1 MKQVTIEQ
9 LGRTNELVGQYG
21 VQDGRIRTELTPL
34 IDTLSEVLMPSMM
47 LSLLTQEDNTPVVV
61 EAGIGAAIALG
72 MTVIY
77 GALVEVG
84 CETAANQALDYVV
97 GE

>member
-1 MKQVTIEQ
+1 MKQIDMER

-21 VQDGRIRTELTPL
+21 EQDGRIRTELMPL
-34 IDTLSEVLMPSMM
+34 IDNLSEALMPTMV
-47 LSLLTQEDNTPVVV
+47 LSLLTEDNHPVVI

-84 CETAANQALDYVV
+84 CETAANQALDYIV

>member
-9 LGRTNELVGQYG
+9 LGRTNELVEQYG
-21 VQDGRIRTELTPL
+21 EQDGRIRTELMPL
-34 IDTLSEVLMPSMM
+34 IDNLSEALMPTMM
-47 LSLLTQEDNTPVVV
+47 LSLLLDTDNTPVVV

-84 CETAANQALDYVV
+84 CETAANQALDYIV